1 MTRRDRQRATPTE
14 ENENLF
20 SQEDNPG
27 NHISPREVEKK
38 TLPYLRETND
48 KEKKIQA
55 VQTFEDNHDK
65 FRYRRKTNKTR
76 RTLGR

>member
-14 ENENLF
+14 ENENLC

-38 TLPYLRETND
+38 NT
-48 KEKKIQA
+48 A
-55 VQTFEDNHDK
+55 VSP
-65 FRYRRKTNKTR
+65 
-76 RTLGR
+76 